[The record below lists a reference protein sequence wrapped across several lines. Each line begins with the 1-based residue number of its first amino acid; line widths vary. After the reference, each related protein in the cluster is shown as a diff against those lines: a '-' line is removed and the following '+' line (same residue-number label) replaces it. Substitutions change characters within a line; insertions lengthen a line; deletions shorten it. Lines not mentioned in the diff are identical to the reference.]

1 MGRIIDI
8 GRRIELVTMDPH
20 FHDITIAL
28 YEQRGDDGGRDF
40 RVHTYSGREGAAAR
54 IASVVEAM
62 KVLGGMETAP
72 AGPNLVHFACGGGH
86 HAACR
91 RLFLEACKVA
101 PGTAREPRPLSILDK
116 KSGRTITVA
125 DDGEGLYRVS
135 ADGGEDGRARR
146 LAAVA
151 GGLVKLG
158 EMEAV
163 GDDGDRIAFACRR
176 AHDALVG
183 LLLVRAP
190 NVRTAL
196 REQEQQ
202 AARGVLAAPSAPAD

>member
-1 MGRIIDI
+1 MGRIIDV

-28 YEQRGDDGGRDF
+28 YEQRGNDGGHDF
-40 RVHTYSGREGAAAR
+40 RVHTYSWRDGAAAR
-54 IASVVEAM
+54 VASVVEAM
-62 KVLGGMETAP
+62 KVLGGMEAAN
-72 AGPNLVHFACGGGH
+72 AGPSLVRFACAGGH

-125 DDGEGLYRVS
+125 GTGEGLYRVS

-146 LAAVA
+146 VAAIT

-158 EMEAV
+158 EMDSI
-163 GDDGDRIAFACRR
+163 GDDGDRVAFACRG

-190 NVRTAL
+190 NVRIAL